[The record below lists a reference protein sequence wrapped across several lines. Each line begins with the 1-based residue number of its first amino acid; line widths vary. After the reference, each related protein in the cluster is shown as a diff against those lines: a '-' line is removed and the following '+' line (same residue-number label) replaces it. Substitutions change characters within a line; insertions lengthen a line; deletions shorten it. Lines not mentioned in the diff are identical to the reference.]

1 MVTGEGIDTFLHEIE
16 RLLNEG
22 NAYLEQL
29 FSFQDA
35 GKIQTIR
42 KYGQL
47 LEEKYTEEGIFVRA
61 YVQKSMIPKSEDD
74 DE

>member
-1 MVTGEGIDTFLHEIE
+1 MVTGEGIDAFLHEIE

-22 NAYLEQL
+22 NVYLEQL

-61 YVQKSMIPKSEDD
+61 YVPKSMIPKSEDD